1 MPKLLQFK
9 FRVPEGYHNSFVFN
23 LENKD
28 FDDPDKH
35 MDLCNIAIVQAGN
48 NLPCVHA
55 WEDTV
60 TRSISNETDDET
72 IMKTLPENSLGKE

>member
-1 MPKLLQFK
+1 
-9 FRVPEGYHNSFVFN
+9 
-23 LENKD
+23 
-28 FDDPDKH
+28 

-72 IMKTLPENSLGKE
+72 YMKTLPENSLGKE